1 MAGPTV
7 SETAVEQVRRSLTM
21 QEARVILL
29 MREKP
34 FQTLTIIMEN
44 GKVVHMERKEPI
56 KD

>member
-1 MAGPTV
+1 MAGLRV